1 MPDSNTTTSTTM
13 NEFNK
18 EVESYLRLIKMHI
31 ENAIETYENGDLI
44 MALAGTRCA
53 RHFINDL
60 DEFACDIAHGWEV
73 A

>member
-13 NEFNK
+13 NDFNK
-18 EVESYLRLIKMHI
+18 EVESYLRVIKGCI
-31 ENAIETYENGDLI
+31 DRAIETYENGDLI
-44 MALAGTRCA
+44 MALAGTRNA